1 MGRLEELALRARSFS
16 FALAVATAAL
26 AVAGCG
32 SGRPT
37 IGSVRVTRV
46 SRTNDTFLV
55 EGSLNYAS
63 GASDDPVKDVLC
75 TVFPEGAVPSTST
88 VRDRPA
94 SLAGEAT
101 IPVPDDGRSQ
111 GQLVIAVTATGQEG
125 RYEILCGAVSRNG
138 TTSDSDARTGLVVP

>member
-1 MGRLEELALRARSFS
+1 MGPFAAFTARVSV
-16 FALAVATAAL
+16 ALAVTTAAL
-26 AVAGCG
+26 SVQGCG

-55 EGSLNYAS
+55 EGSLNYAA

-88 VRDRPA
+88 VRDKPA

-111 GQLVIAVTATGQEG
+111 GQLVIAVTATGKEG
-125 RYEILCGAVSRNG
+125 RYEILCGAVSRSG
-138 TTSDSDARTGLVVP
+138 LTSDADARTGLDVP

>member
-1 MGRLEELALRARSFS
+1 MGPFAAFTARVSVALV
-16 FALAVATAAL
+16 VAMAAL
-26 AVAGCG
+26 SVQGCG

-55 EGSLNYAS
+55 EGSLNYAA

-88 VRDRPA
+88 VRDKPA

-101 IPVPDDGRSQ
+101 IPDDGRSQ
-111 GQLVIAVTATGQEG
+111 GQLVIAVTATGKEG
-125 RYEILCGAVSRNG
+125 RYEILCGAVSKAG
-138 TTSDSDARTGLVVP
+138 TTSDADARTALAVP